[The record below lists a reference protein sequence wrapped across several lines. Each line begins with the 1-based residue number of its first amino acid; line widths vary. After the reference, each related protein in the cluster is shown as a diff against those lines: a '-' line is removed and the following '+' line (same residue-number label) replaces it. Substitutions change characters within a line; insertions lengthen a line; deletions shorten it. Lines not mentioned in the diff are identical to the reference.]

1 MDDIESSMDQSEM
14 LKIEASS
21 TSSNMDSS
29 KNEVEARKYFL
40 RWKGFEG
47 NVIR

>member
-1 MDDIESSMDQSEM
+1 MDQSEM

-21 TSSNMDSS
+21 ISSSNMDSS

-47 NVIR
+47 NLVR

>member
-1 MDDIESSMDQSEM
+1 MDDIDVSMDQSEM

-21 TSSNMDSS
+21 ISSSNSP
-29 KNEVEARKYFL
+29 KNEMEATKYFL

-47 NVIR
+47 NLVR